1 MNYKPILQ
9 RETNEVL
16 QQANF
21 VSNNVWHLQQAS
33 SATSNETIV
42 QRVTSDLLK
51 RTTSAMGKL
60 WKQQKVIFYTE
71 WSLQ

>member
-51 RTTSAMGKL
+51 QTTSAMGKL
-60 WKQQKVIFYTE
+60 WKQQRLIFYTE